1 MKNEQ
6 ELNEALREAQVAG
19 DAVAAEPESL
29 DPENV
34 NLDGEDLAGAEV
46 RESNEPV
53 EESKTSFSKAVAQ
66 AAQSLGLSDTM
77 TAALEEILAPLA
89 QGKLSGNVV
98 KLLAQAIHRDED
110 LKNADAAGYLRGRN
124 EKIEIV
130 NRTAVPP
137 EAEVKPAAFPRYAK
151 RSFWDDFG

>member
-1 MKNEQ
+1 MKNDQ
-6 ELNEALREAQVAG
+6 ELNDVLCEAQVAG
-19 DAVAAEPESL
+19 DAVAPDQVCDPESEPQPA
-29 DPENV
+29 DTAPAEQPPASF
-34 NLDGEDLAGAEV
+34 GEM
-46 RESNEPV
+46 
-53 EESKTSFSKAVAQ
+53 VAQ
-66 AAQSLGLSDTM
+66 VAKQLGLSD
-77 TAALEEILAPLA
+77 AIASVVEEVLAPLE

-98 KLLAQAIHRDED
+98 KLLAQAMHRDED

-151 RSFWDDFG
+151 RSFWDDL